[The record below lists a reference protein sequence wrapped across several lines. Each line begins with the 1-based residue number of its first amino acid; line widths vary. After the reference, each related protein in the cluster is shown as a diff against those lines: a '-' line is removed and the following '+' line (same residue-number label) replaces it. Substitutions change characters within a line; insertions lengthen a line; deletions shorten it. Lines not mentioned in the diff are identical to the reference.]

1 MDAANRLETN
11 MTSRLTAGLTSSMVA
26 GLGAASIA
34 LAAAAIPATANA
46 SPACASS
53 PAGSPTRCCVKV
65 GDGPGPGPNCTNNQ
79 PVERG
84 LLGNAPIVGRLPG
97 LGGLL

>member
-1 MDAANRLETN
+1 
-11 MTSRLTAGLTSSMVA
+11 MTSRLTAGLTRSMVV

-34 LAAAAIPATANA
+34 FGGVAISAPANA
-46 SPACASS
+46 SPSCASS
-53 PAGSPTRCCVKV
+53 PAGSPTQCCVKV
-65 GDGPGPGPNCTNNQ
+65 GDAPGPGPNCTTNQ

-84 LLGNAPIVGRLPG
+84 LLGNAPVLGNLPG